1 MIYFLYNINDHFV
14 AGCCSEEDGAVMCLS
29 PFETLGRETLWWIP
43 GAVWVI
49 KYLMGVK

>member
-1 MIYFLYNINDHFV
+1 MTILLLDV
-14 AGCCSEEDGAVMCLS
+14 AVRKSCAVMCLS